1 MAPFQ
6 PEYILFWL
14 ALLLAPSDAA
24 QITVSGPGLNAAW
37 TRQDAAWSYF
47 LDRSLWKV
55 EGDLIVTTLPGKPA
69 EEHPLGMGMGDQQ
82 AVKLLRNND
91 WRKTPEL
98 KLGPTSSVVKKDNTF
113 VFTLEHGAATEKQ
126 YVIRYVTVRKVVG
139 LSFHIAPNP
148 PGAERKPTWPKFVG
162 DTTQDFA
169 AAAVKELAAKGPAA
183 ARPGD
188 GKFQWFELSPDVPPR
203 EFLTG
208 QHQQKKY
215 ILLCAQPPDALLPKA
230 EGDDA
235 WSVESVAIE
244 RDPPGLRLNLS
255 LDTRGGK
262 LFADLTG
269 SNLRNCLAAVV
280 NGRVVI
286 LPTIQS
292 QIGRQLAIS
301 GRFTEQELADLAAA
315 IQGFGPLPAPAA
327 APQAPASAPPPRAPV
342 QPAPASPAKK

>member
-1 MAPFQ
+1 MVAFQ

-24 QITVSGPGLNAAW
+24 QITVSGPELNAAW

-55 EGDLIVTTLPGKPA
+55 EGDMIVRTVPGKPQTK
-69 EEHPLGMGMGDQQ
+69 HPLGMSAGDEQ
-82 AVKLLRNND
+82 AVKMLRGHD
-91 WRKTPEL
+91 WRNTPEL
-98 KLGPTSSVVKKDNTF
+98 KLGPGSSVVKKDNTF
-113 VFTLEHGAATEKQ
+113 VVTLEQGGAQKQ
-126 YVIRYVTVRKVVG
+126 YVIRYVTARKVVG

-162 DTTQDFA
+162 DTTEDFA
-169 AAAVKELAAKGPAA
+169 AAAVRELAAKGPAA

-188 GKFQWFELSPDVPPR
+188 GQYQWFELSPDVPPR
-203 EFLTG
+203 EFLTAE
-208 QHQQKKY
+208 HQQKKY
-215 ILLCAQPPDALLPKA
+215 ILLCARPPYALLPKA

-235 WSVESVAIE
+235 WSVESLAVQ
-244 RDPPGLRLNLS
+244 RDPPGLRLNLN
-255 LDTRGGK
+255 LDARGGK
-262 LFADLTG
+262 LFAALTG

-280 NGRVVI
+280 NGRVVV

-292 QIGRQLAIS
+292 QIGRQLAIT
-301 GRFTEQELADLAAA
+301 GRFSEQELADLAAA
-315 IQGFGPLPAPAA
+315 IQGLGPLPAPAA